1 MDDSTKIRNGYKQED
16 WARHYSEHD
25 LTWDIAEPSPP
36 LVRLWN
42 DGKLKAGKVLAPGC
56 GQGHEVVFFAE
67 RGFEVVAVDYVP
79 AALELAGQNL
89 KKKNLTAR
97 LLGQSFFDL
106 DSSHDG
112 SYDWMFE
119 QTFFCAIDLSDRTR
133 YVQAARRILKPGGVL
148 VGLFYETGEEGG
160 PPWNTTEE
168 NILESF
174 SDGFAVECLEKS
186 EHSTERRQ
194 GREWLAW
201 LRKK

>member
-1 MDDSTKIRNGYKQED
+1 MDDSTKIRNGYKLED
-16 WARHYSEHD
+16 WARHYKESD
-25 LTWDIAEPSPP
+25 LTWDIGEASPP
-36 LVRLWN
+36 LVRLW
-42 DGKLKAGKVLAPGC
+42 DEGKLKPGKVLIPGC
-56 GQGHEVVFFAE
+56 GQGHEATFLAE
-67 RGFEVVAVDYVP
+67 RRFDVVAVDYVP
-79 AALELAGQNL
+79 AALELAEKNL
-89 KKKNLTAR
+89 KEKNLTAR

-119 QTFFCAIDLSDRTR
+119 QTFFCAIDTSDRTR
-133 YVQAARRILKPGGVL
+133 YVQTAHRILKTGGVL

-168 NILESF
+168 NILEFF
-174 SDGFAVECLEKS
+174 SEKFVVEDLNKTENS
-186 EHSTERRQ
+186 AERRR